1 MEKEKL
7 LERQRELIKTIEALD
22 GVIRSKDWQVIREM
36 FEKLSLSLERQ
47 LLTEAKRPLIEEE
60 KIYFLQGQLA
70 TAKRYDL
77 ITYQDMLRKELQ
89 GIKLKLQ

>member
-47 LLTEAKRPLIEEE
+47 LLTEAKKPLIEEE

-89 GIKLKLQ
+89 GIKLKLN

>member
-1 MEKEKL
+1 MEKERL
-7 LERQRELIKTIEALD
+7 LERQQELIKTIEALD

-47 LLTEAKRPLIEEE
+47 LLTEAKKPLIEEE

>member
-1 MEKEKL
+1 MEKERL
-7 LERQRELIKTIEALD
+7 LERQQELIKTIEALD

-47 LLTEAKRPLIEEE
+47 LLTEAKKPLIEEE

-89 GIKLKLQ
+89 GIKLKLN